1 VLRHNNSREGFVDH
15 VGLHEEILHY
25 TSSLP
30 IRFLPAAS
38 LQDDLGRNW
47 TKIVALDTRL
57 LAWELGFG
65 IYSLD
70 SQDELVTRFSL
81 RLQPEQV
88 QIEEEKTIELHY
100 SYRGQSHQSFAT
112 VFLVDVFL
120 LKATNQRARA

>member
-1 VLRHNNSREGFVDH
+1 MDR

-30 IRFLPAAS
+30 IRFLPVAS

-57 LAWELGFG
+57 LAVELEFG

-70 SQDELVTRFSL
+70 SQDELVAGFSL
-81 RLQPEQV
+81 PLQLKQI
-88 QIEEEKTIELHY
+88 QIEEKEKTIELGY
-100 SYRGQSHQSFAT
+100 SYRGRPKPPVVCHRFPCRRLPLKGHQST
-112 VFLVDVFL
+112 
-120 LKATNQRARA
+120 RASA

>member
-1 VLRHNNSREGFVDH
+1 VFRYLVLCHGNAGEGVVDR

-30 IRFLPAAS
+30 IHFLPAAS

-57 LAWELGFG
+57 LAVELEFD

-70 SQDELVTRFSL
+70 SQD
-81 RLQPEQV
+81 
-88 QIEEEKTIELHY
+88 
-100 SYRGQSHQSFAT
+100 
-112 VFLVDVFL
+112 D
-120 LKATNQRARA
+120 